1 MKTGIITKEG
11 MVKIS
16 DTKYVRLP
24 TRGVDN
30 EGYPEVLIDATSVGG
45 NGSFQRQSIK
55 PYIGMSVEF
64 SDNNCNFKIIE

>member
-24 TRGVDN
+24 V
-30 EGYPEVLIDATSVGG
+30 DATAVGG
-45 NGSFQRQSIK
+45 KGWFQRQSIK
-55 PYIGMSVEF
+55 PFIGMKVEY
-64 SDNNCNFKIIE
+64 DEYDNFKIIKE